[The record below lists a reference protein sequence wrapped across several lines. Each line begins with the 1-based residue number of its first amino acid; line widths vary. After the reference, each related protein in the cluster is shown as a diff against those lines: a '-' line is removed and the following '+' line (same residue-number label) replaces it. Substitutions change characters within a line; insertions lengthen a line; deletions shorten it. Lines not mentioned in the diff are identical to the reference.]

1 MAETMWEYLDTVQ
14 EQIRWKRARPVVV
27 RELEQHL
34 MDQRDAFL
42 EEGNA
47 PEAAERLAVEE
58 MGDPVSVG
66 TELDR
71 VHRPKPQW
79 GLLVATMTLALLGG
93 ILRVWLTA
101 SGAEIYENISPVFTT
116 VALLLGTAC
125 LLGAYFLDYTWLTR
139 HARWVYVGAL
149 ILGMLS
155 LWLSPM
161 RNYASYYTRYVVLL
175 YPTVYA
181 VWLYHCRGNGWK
193 GVLLAVLGSV
203 PLAVIGWLTPY
214 ALGVL
219 LLMVTGFVLLLAA
232 AGADWFGLG
241 RGKTAAVVLGIA
253 AAMAGSVVWQV
264 WKNGWYQGRLLM
276 FLHPEVDPLGSGY
289 QAVSVRNALS
299 VSQWVGMGSWS
310 EAVSPYPFERTV
322 PEWSRDFLLSTVI
335 YKLGWLPFL
344 LLVLAVAGLLLW
356 LLWKCLRQRNQ
367 AGRLVALSVILPLG
381 LQMLFSVMQ
390 NLGYILFSASMPLVT
405 GNLPTVVTMG
415 LIGLALSVFR
425 EEPIARD
432 SCPERKPVSK
442 IRLSLQNER
451 DARDGSRV
459 LGVSITISRGETKVM
474 ERFTLQQ
481 VIYGKT
487 TKIWR

>member
-1 MAETMWEYLDTVQ
+1 MAETIREYLDKVQ

-34 MDQRDAFL
+34 TDQRDAFV

-47 PEAAERLAVEE
+47 PETAERLAVEE
-58 MGDPVSVG
+58 MGDPVSIG

-79 GLLVATMTLALLGG
+79 GLLAATTTLALLGG
-93 ILRVWLTA
+93 FLRVCLTA
-101 SGAEIYENISPVFTT
+101 SGAGTYENISLFRTA
-116 VALLLGTAC
+116 VALALGTAC

-139 HARWVYVGAL
+139 HAVGVYIGGLV
-149 ILGMLS
+149 LGVLS
-155 LWLSPM
+155 LWLSPDI
-161 RNYASYYTRYVVLL
+161 NHASYYTRYVVLL

-181 VWLYHCRGNGWK
+181 VWLYRFRSRRWK
-193 GVLLAVLGSV
+193 GLLLAILDGV
-203 PLAVIGWLTPY
+203 PLVIIGCLAPY
-214 ALGVL
+214 ALGIL

-232 AGADWFGLG
+232 AGTDWFGVG

-253 AAMAGSVVWQV
+253 STMAGSVVWQV
-264 WKNGWYQGRLLM
+264 WKHGWYRGRLLK
-276 FLHPEVDPLGSGY
+276 FLHPELDPFGGGY
-289 QAVSVRNALS
+289 QAMSVRKALS
-299 VSQWVGMGSWS
+299 VSQWLGEGDWS
-310 EAVSPYPFERTV
+310 VAVSPAPFERTV
-322 PEWSRDFLLSTVI
+322 PDWSRDFLLTTVV

-405 GNLPTVVTMG
+405 GNLPTVITMG

-425 EEPIARD
+425 EEPIAREN
-432 SCPERKPVSK
+432 STERGSVSH
-442 IRLSLQNER
+442 IRLSLRNEK
-451 DARDGSRV
+451 DV
-459 LGVSITISRGETKVM
+459 
-474 ERFTLQQ
+474 
-481 VIYGKT
+481 
-487 TKIWR
+487 